1 MAWYVCLVLS
11 LGLHLKPCTTVNASK
26 LKELTRESFLRI
38 MQSEKTSF
46 VYFGNHVTPTIGL
59 FLEQLE
65 KSANALDD
73 YGILVAKVNC
83 SEIPVPKYCTKEL
96 VMKKAYLFRGSE
108 LMKSFVTDTVFDVSA
123 IVAHVLFTVL
133 FNELRIVQTP
143 EELWSIEKNVKG
155 KTDIVLTQIVTLG
168 LPEHRAVMEA
178 AFVYGAKYQFVLTA
192 GGSVIKY
199 LGVEDSSSPQS
210 RLWFLHCKE
219 VLQQSDPCP
228 YTVMRRAL
236 TTLNIYTFLQ
246 LMEAPLVTEASAGPS
261 EVKLPYSHLHAPL
274 LFLFS
279 QADTL
284 ALDRMTAETLAWRLR
299 GELVVVLI
307 RRDSLDAKTSLE
319 YNAAY
324 RLPGEG
330 SEIKYFTLKSTEEAV
345 DLFREKIV
353 QEEEE
358 EDDYNDWTVL
368 DVLDDEVVDTVYQ
381 YRDVELD
388 LGPVSELTKH
398 TFDAVVKGTDIIVVL
413 FFVRWDA
420 VSMALLQS
428 FKEVAN
434 TLEGMLAGVPNT
446 LLTSVDCGEWAD
458 LCGSEMV
465 SSFPTIRTYRRWEP
479 PQTYRGMLGAEAL
492 HRCHVLLPVILF
504 SEDEVWSFLKE
515 DIYHRYTSLSPGT
528 VLGLLS
534 SVQDPGRFMFEEA
547 ARVLR
552 GETTLGLFVDHQAE
566 KWAKNYGVQLPA
578 LFVCRG
584 LDVPMETYSLHLSST
599 KELVA
604 DIQRA
609 LHGSFPEL
617 TVETLPLYL
626 DIKKP
631 LLLLF
636 MGDDE
641 KINKDQGVLENKDV
655 RADLH
660 SLIGT
665 KQLESYK
672 LCWIH
677 LGRTPVG
684 RAVLQSYL
692 GYVPQLPALVLS
704 HLGSGI
710 EVFLYPPEALLMSD
724 TVLQWL
730 DRIERQEEQP
740 TGFILDKNWGPPVS
754 FYNFLSIMDQQLPG
768 YAAQR
773 TPESKKRGMEAE
785 HRDKQSG
792 HTEQGARDIKHWPKQ
807 PSSPH
812 QHYEL

>member
-38 MQSEKTSF
+38 MQSGKTSF

-65 KSANALDD
+65 KSADALDD

-133 FNELRIVQTP
+133 FNELRNVQTP

-155 KTDIVLTQIVTLG
+155 KADIVLAQIATLG

-178 AFVYGAKYQFVLTA
+178 AFVYGARYQFVLTA

-199 LGVEDSSSPQS
+199 LGVEDSSPPQS

-228 YTVMRRAL
+228 HTVMRRAL

-246 LMEAPLVTEASAGPS
+246 LMEAPLVTEVSADPS

-284 ALDRMTAETLAWRLR
+284 ALDRVTAETLAWRLR
-299 GELVVVLI
+299 GQLVVVLI
-307 RRDSLDAKTSLE
+307 CRDSLDVKTSME

-330 SEIKYFTLKSTEEAV
+330 SEIKYFTLKSTEEVV
-345 DLFREKIV
+345 DLFWEKMV
-353 QEEEE
+353 QKEEE

-388 LGPVSELTKH
+388 LGPVSELTTH
-398 TFDAVVKGTDIIVVL
+398 TFGAVVKGTNIIVVL

-420 VSMALLQS
+420 LSMGLLQS

-434 TLEGMLAGVPNT
+434 TLEGIPNMLLA
-446 LLTSVDCGEWAD
+446 SVDCGEWVD

-479 PQTYRGMLGAEAL
+479 PQTYRGILGAEAL
-492 HRCHVLLPVILF
+492 HSYISRCHVALPVILF
-504 SEDEVWSFLKE
+504 SENEVWSFLKE

-552 GETTLGLFVDHQAE
+552 GETTLGLFVDDQAE

-584 LDVPMETYSLHLSST
+584 LDVPMETYSLHLSNT
-599 KELVA
+599 QELVA

-609 LHGSFPEL
+609 LRGSFPEL
-617 TVETLPLYL
+617 TVESLPLYL
-626 DIKKP
+626 DVKKP

-641 KINKDQGVLENKDV
+641 KINKDQRVLENKDV

-665 KQLESYK
+665 KQLDSYM

-692 GYVPQLPALVLS
+692 GYIPQLPALVLS

-710 EVFLYPPEALLMSD
+710 EVFLYPPEAPLMSD

-730 DRIERQEEQP
+730 DRIDRQEEQP

-773 TPESKKRGMEAE
+773 TPESTKRGMEAE

-792 HTEQGARDIKHWPKQ
+792 QTEQGARDTKHWPQ
-807 PSSPH
+807 EPSPH

>member
-307 RRDSLDAKTSLE
+307 CRDSLDAKTSLE

-368 DVLDDEVVDTVYQ
+368 
-381 YRDVELD
+381 
-388 LGPVSELTKH
+388 G
-398 TFDAVVKGTDIIVVL
+398 
-413 FFVRWDA
+413 DA

-434 TLEGMLAGVPNT
+434 TLEGVPNT

-492 HRCHVLLPVILF
+492 HRYISRCHVLLPVILF